1 MKTIKDFSC
10 FADFRSY
17 LLNEAEKSDWPFRF
31 EFKNV
36 VIALSN
42 PTLIGILY
50 NLCPSRDRKTYA
62 LVFEKLSLYG
72 VYVSLTSV
80 TVRYID

>member
-17 LLNEAEKSDWPFRF
+17 LLNEAEKSDWPFRS

-50 NLCPSRDRKTYA
+50 NLCSSQGRMFYDLAFK
-62 LVFEKLSLYG
+62 KLSLYD
-72 VYVSLTSV
+72 VFISFTPV